1 MKETITCIGRAF
13 IPNKNTLKIFAI
25 FVILFFATLKN
36 NPVESAV
43 TYLTPFKLHHHH
55 ELLAPF
61 TPDDHEFGTEKYC
74 IEATGIIRCFA
85 LYPKENIQ
93 NIGLWYMISAISAGL
108 IMRFAPGGK
117 DL

>member
-1 MKETITCIGRAF
+1 MKETIISIGHAF

-25 FVILFFATLKN
+25 FIILFFATLKN

-43 TYLTPFKLHHHH
+43 TYLTPLKLHHYH

-61 TPDDHEFGTEKYC
+61 TPDNHEFGTEKYC
-74 IEATGIIRCFA
+74 IEATGIIKCFT

-93 NIGLWYMISAISAGL
+93 NISSWYIISAISAGL
-108 IMRFAPGGK
+108 IMRFTPGGK

>member
-1 MKETITCIGRAF
+1 MKETLTCLGRAF
-13 IPNKNTLKIFAI
+13 IPNKTTLKIFAI
-25 FVILFFATLKN
+25 FIILFFATLKN

-43 TYLTPFKLHHHH
+43 TYLTPFRLHQHHD
-55 ELLAPF
+55 LFAPF
-61 TPDDHEFGTEKYC
+61 TPDNHEFGTEKYC
-74 IEATGIIRCFA
+74 IEATGVIKCFT

-93 NIGLWYMISAISAGL
+93 NIGLAYIISAISTCL